1 MTRIN
6 TNIPSLMGAMYLS
19 RNMEALNL
27 ALNRMATGTRINS
40 AKDDPQGIIT
50 CDVLRGELTG
60 IESAVSNAER
70 ANNLLATA
78 EGSMASIND
87 MLLQVEAII
96 YEVASEGSMTSEE
109 LDARQ
114 TQIDNL
120 VLAIDQVA
128 GSATFAGQKLL
139 DGTLSYR
146 TQNVDPSIITDVAIH
161 KAPVGTTSGAI
172 TLSIAQTAEAQRGEL
187 TFPNAAT
194 TGPVTVRFSGPEGTA
209 VLSVPSGATS
219 SQIVALFQGISEETG
234 LTAELVD
241 EMDPSQGVVFRTI
254 DYGSA
259 STIHTEI
266 VSGAAADFALENAG
280 GIVTAVDSGAD
291 IELTINGSHVVGQG
305 LTAHYSSASIDMELH
320 FDETWNAAG
329 PPQNTSFKITSGG
342 ALFQL
347 GPQIGADQQDSIGI
361 RSMYSSSLGLSSLG
375 YLSDLRTGGT
385 CSLRNG
391 TPQEMLAIMREAADQ
406 VTAERARI
414 GSFQNNTLSVA
425 INSLKQS
432 QENISSARSS
442 IMDANYAEETARVTR
457 QQILLEATRS
467 AMALAQSVPQKVLSL
482 LMEA

>member
-19 RNMEALNL
+19 RNMDALNL

-60 IESAVSNAER
+60 IQSAVTNAER

-87 MLLQVEAII
+87 MLLQIESII
-96 YEVASEGSMTSEE
+96 YEVANEGSMTPEE

-139 DGTLSYR
+139 DGSLSYR
-146 TQNVDPSIITDVAIH
+146 TQNVNPSVITDVAIH

-172 TLSIAQTAEAQRGEL
+172 TLSIAQTAKAQQGEL
-187 TFPNAAT
+187 IFGQLQTGGAVT
-194 TGPVTVRFSGPEGTA
+194 LRLTGPKGSALLELA
-209 VLSVPSGATS
+209 AGATS
-219 SQIVALFQGISEETG
+219 KDVMVAVQGLADETG
-234 LTAELVD
+234 LTAAMVD
-241 EMDPSQGVVFRTI
+241 PTDPTQGVRLLTE

-259 STIHTEI
+259 ASITVDFISGT
-266 VSGAAADFALENAG
+266 VADLPLQNAAGAAA
-280 GIVTAVDSGAD
+280 TSDSGAD

-305 LTAHYSSASIDMELH
+305 LVAHYSSASMDMELY

-347 GPQIGADQQDSIGI
+347 GPKIGADQQDSIGI
-361 RSMYSSSLGLSSLG
+361 RSMYSSSLGLSTIG
-375 YLSDLRTGGT
+375 YLSDLRSGGAY
-385 CSLRNG
+385 SLRNG
-391 TPQEMLAIMREAADQ
+391 NPEDMLAIVREAASQ

-425 INSLKQS
+425 IDSLKQS
-432 QENISSARSS
+432 KENISSARSS
-442 IMDANYAEETARVTR
+442 IMDADYAEETARVTR

-482 LMEA
+482 LMDA